1 MNTDRT
7 YYSHDAEVRALRT
20 RTVLTAIFL
29 ILGLSVGAAVALL
42 FAPTTGKKAR
52 HDLAQGVE
60 DGLRA
65 GRDSLEPVVKRL
77 EKEFSDLRKNV
88 EERMK

>member
-7 YYSHDAEVRALRT
+7 YYSHDAEVRALRA
-20 RTVLTAIFL
+20 RTVLTAVFL
-29 ILGLSVGAAVALL
+29 MMGLGLGAVVALL
-42 FAPTTGKKAR
+42 FAPMSGKKTR
-52 HDLAQGVE
+52 HNLAQGVE

-77 EKEFSDLRKNV
+77 EKEFSEFRKNV
-88 EERMK
+88 EERIK